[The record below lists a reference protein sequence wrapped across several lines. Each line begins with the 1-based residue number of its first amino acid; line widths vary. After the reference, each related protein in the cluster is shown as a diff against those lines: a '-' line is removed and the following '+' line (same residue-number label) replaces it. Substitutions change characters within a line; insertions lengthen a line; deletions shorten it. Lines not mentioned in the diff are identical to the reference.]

1 MNRVLF
7 FLFLVLCNSLG
18 SRIFAQ
24 VLKIQAPDTVLQK
37 QTAII
42 VMSSSRNP
50 ITVAPKF
57 DKKGNYE
64 FKDTFSLP
72 DKRFFLATGRGLQK
86 LFLKDKSQTT
96 IKVTKLENSQYP
108 KYIYNG
114 YASDAYEL
122 ADAMR
127 DGFAYARYF
136 SRKGD
141 NKETLANYDKKLAD
155 LDSLYTSYLTRAKS
169 LKEKELVEIFTD
181 KSECEYLMLK
191 GSLMKLYDKENGI
204 DFLEDAKLQSVIDRI
219 DANNPVHA
227 SYSLVPLFLK
237 CKISSKYTDMP
248 LEWATELV
256 KNVNKYIQNKDIKHN
271 MDMTVIMY
279 ATTYM
284 NSNQLEKFWPFYKQQ
299 ASKDI
304 VDMYSAQV
312 EAMINNKSGVMAHD
326 NEFCDA
332 AGNVH
337 RFSEFKGKVLY
348 VDIWATWCGPC
359 KMEIPHLAKVVEHF
373 KDNDDVKIISISVDT
388 NRKAWENK
396 IAADKPAWT
405 QYIANKQQYAQISK
419 DWGIMGIPRFILIN
433 KDGSIYDG
441 DAIRPSNPKLIP
453 LLEEMAGQTANHS

>member
-1 MNRVLF
+1 MNRLF
-7 FLFLVLCNSLG
+7 IFLFLVICNSLG
-18 SRIFAQ
+18 NGIFAQ
-24 VLKIQAPDTVLQK
+24 VLKIQAPDTTLQK

-57 DKKGNYE
+57 DKKGNCE

-86 LFLKDKSQTT
+86 LYLKDKSQTT
-96 IKVTKLENSQYP
+96 IKVTKFKDSQYP

-114 YASDAYEL
+114 YASDAYRL
-122 ADAMR
+122 TDDMR
-127 DGFAYARYF
+127 EGFAYSHYF
-136 SRKGD
+136 SKKGD
-141 NKETLANYDKKLAD
+141 NKETLANYNKKLVD
-155 LDSLYTSYLTRAKS
+155 LDSLHMSYLARAKS

-181 KSECEYLMLK
+181 KAECEYLILK

-204 DFLEDAKLQSVIDRI
+204 DFLGDAKLQSVIDKI
-219 DANNPVHA
+219 DVNNPVHA

-237 CKISSKYTDMP
+237 CKIPSKYSDMP
-248 LEWATELV
+248 LEWATEFV

-271 MDMTVIMY
+271 MEMTAIMY

-284 NSNQLEKFWPFYKQQ
+284 NNSQLESFWPFYKSQ
-299 ASKDI
+299 ASQDI

-312 EAMINNKSGVMAHD
+312 QAMINNKSGAMAHD

-359 KMEIPHLAKVVEHF
+359 KMEIPYLAKVVEHY
-373 KDNDDVKIISISVDT
+373 KDNDNVEIISISVD
-388 NRKAWENK
+388 NNKKAWEDK
-396 IAADKPAWT
+396 IAADKPAWA
-405 QYIANKQQYAQISK
+405 QYIANKEQYARISK

-433 KDGSIYDG
+433 KDGTIYSG
-441 DAIRPSNPKLIP
+441 DAERPSNPNIISTIDR
-453 LLEEMAGQTANHS
+453 LLK

>member
-1 MNRVLF
+1 M
-7 FLFLVLCNSLG
+7 
-18 SRIFAQ
+18 
-24 VLKIQAPDTVLQK
+24 
-37 QTAII
+37 
-42 VMSSSRNP
+42 
-50 ITVAPKF
+50 
-57 DKKGNYE
+57 
-64 FKDTFSLP
+64 
-72 DKRFFLATGRGLQK
+72 
-86 LFLKDKSQTT
+86 
-96 IKVTKLENSQYP
+96 TKLENSQYP

-219 DANNPVHA
+219 DVNNPVHA

>member
-219 DANNPVHA
+219 DVNNPVHA

>member
-219 DANNPVHA
+219 DVNNPVHA

-312 EAMINNKSGVMAHD
+312 EAMINNKAGVMAHD

>member
-219 DANNPVHA
+219 DVNNPVHA

-312 EAMINNKSGVMAHD
+312 EAMINNKAGVMAHD

-453 LLEEMAGQTANHS
+453 LLEKMTR

>member
-219 DANNPVHA
+219 DVNNPVHA

-312 EAMINNKSGVMAHD
+312 EAMINSKSGVMAHD

-453 LLEEMAGQTANHS
+453 LLEKMTR

>member
-1 MNRVLF
+1 M
-7 FLFLVLCNSLG
+7 
-18 SRIFAQ
+18 
-24 VLKIQAPDTVLQK
+24 KIQAPDTVLQK

-219 DANNPVHA
+219 DVNNPVHA

>member
-219 DANNPVHA
+219 DVNNPVHA

-304 VDMYSAQV
+304 VDMYS
-312 EAMINNKSGVMAHD
+312 
-326 NEFCDA
+326 
-332 AGNVH
+332 
-337 RFSEFKGKVLY
+337 
-348 VDIWATWCGPC
+348 ATWCGPC

>member
-219 DANNPVHA
+219 DVNNPVHA

-312 EAMINNKSGVMAHD
+312 EAMINNKAGVMAHD
-326 NEFCDA
+326 NEFCDTA
-332 AGNVH
+332 DNVH

>member
-1 MNRVLF
+1 MNRLF
-7 FLFLVLCNSLG
+7 IFLFLVICNSLG
-18 SRIFAQ
+18 NGIFAQ
-24 VLKIQAPDTVLQK
+24 VLKIQAPDTTLQK

-86 LFLKDKSQTT
+86 LYLKDKSQTT
-96 IKVTKLENSQYP
+96 IKVTKFKDSQYP

-114 YASDAYEL
+114 YASDAYRL
-122 ADAMR
+122 TDDMR
-127 DGFAYARYF
+127 EGFAYSRYF
-136 SRKGD
+136 SKKGD
-141 NKETLANYDKKLAD
+141 NKETLANYNKKLVD
-155 LDSLYTSYLTRAKS
+155 LDSLHMSYLARAKS
-169 LKEKELVEIFTD
+169 LKEKELVEILTD
-181 KSECEYLMLK
+181 KAECEYLMLK

-204 DFLEDAKLQSVIDRI
+204 DFLGDAKLQSVIGKI
-219 DANNPVHA
+219 DVNNPVHA

-237 CKISSKYTDMP
+237 CKIPSKYSDMP
-248 LEWATELV
+248 LEWATEFV
-256 KNVNKYIQNKDIKHN
+256 KNVNKYIQNKEIKHN
-271 MDMTVIMY
+271 MEMTAIMY

-284 NSNQLEKFWPFYKQQ
+284 NNSQLESFWPFYKLQ
-299 ASKDI
+299 ASQDI

-312 EAMINNKSGVMAHD
+312 QAMINNKSGAIAHD

-359 KMEIPHLAKVVEHF
+359 KMEIPYLAKVVEHY
-373 KDNDDVKIISISVDT
+373 KDNDNVEIISISVD
-388 NRKAWENK
+388 NNKKAWENK
-396 IAADKPAWT
+396 IAADKPAWA
-405 QYIANKQQYAQISK
+405 QYIANKEQYARISK

-433 KDGSIYDG
+433 KDGTIYSG
-441 DAIRPSNPKLIP
+441 DAERPSNPNIISTIDKL
-453 LLEEMAGQTANHS
+453 LK

>member
-155 LDSLYTSYLTRAKS
+155 LDSLYTSYLTQAKS

-219 DANNPVHA
+219 DVNNPVHA

-312 EAMINNKSGVMAHD
+312 EAMINSKSGVMAHD

-453 LLEEMAGQTANHS
+453 LLEKMTR

>member
-219 DANNPVHA
+219 DVNNPVHA

-453 LLEEMAGQTANHS
+453 LLEKMTR

>member
-219 DANNPVHA
+219 DVNNPVHA

-405 QYIANKQQYAQISK
+405 QYIANKQQYAQTSK

-453 LLEEMAGQTANHS
+453 LLEKMTR

>member
-155 LDSLYTSYLTRAKS
+155 LDSLYTSYLTQAKS

-219 DANNPVHA
+219 DVNNPVHA

-312 EAMINNKSGVMAHD
+312 EAMINSKSGVMAHD